1 MSHARLAKHYAGLQH
16 DRQVHSAQV
25 PGLQKLLDVQLPA
38 TMIRDQSAE
47 TSNRQQGLAQAKT
60 KAPSATDAYDTVLHE
75 YTSIA
80 VSRLCRPYP

>member
-25 PGLQKLLDVQLPA
+25 PGLQKLLDVQQPV
-38 TMIRDQSAE
+38 TMIRDHSAE

-60 KAPSATDAYDTVLHE
+60 KAPSATAYDTVLHE

-80 VSRLCRPYP
+80 VSSLCRPYP